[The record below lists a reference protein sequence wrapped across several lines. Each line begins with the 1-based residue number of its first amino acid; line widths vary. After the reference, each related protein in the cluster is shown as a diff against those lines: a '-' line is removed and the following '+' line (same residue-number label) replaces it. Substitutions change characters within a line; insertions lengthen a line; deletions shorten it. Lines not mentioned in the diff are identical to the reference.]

1 MPRCG
6 VPVRQDGTNVVN
18 RPLFRR
24 LTLRSATRTAQ
35 RAVPTFFLRAVF
47 LWAFAGLLCRAWGE
61 TTTHDYAKWEGE
73 ISAFERSDAT
83 NPPSKGGIVFIGSS
97 TIRFWT
103 SLARDYPGQPV
114 INRGFGGSEIVD
126 STHFADRI
134 LFPYEPRKV
143 FLRAGGNDLWAG
155 KSVEQVFADFKE
167 FAETVHARLP
177 AAKIYYISW
186 SPSVARWRQHDK
198 EKELNTLAA
207 GYIADK
213 PWLQYI
219 ETYDLPLG
227 PDGKPMP
234 KLFRADGL
242 HFNAAGYRL
251 LVERVRP
258 FVGP

>member
-1 MPRCG
+1 M
-6 VPVRQDGTNVVN
+6 
-18 RPLFRR
+18 
-24 LTLRSATRTAQ
+24 
-35 RAVPTFFLRAVF
+35 FLRIVF
-47 LWAFAGLLCRAWGE
+47 LSAFAGLLGRAWGE

-83 NPPSKGGIVFIGSS
+83 NPPPKGGIVFIGSS

-103 SLARDYPGQPV
+103 TLAQDYPGQPV

-155 KSVEQVFADFKE
+155 KSVKQVFADFKE

-207 GYIADK
+207 AYIANK

-227 PDGKPMP
+227 SDGQPLAI
-234 KLFRADGL
+234 LFRSDGL

-251 LVERVRP
+251 LVARVRP
-258 FVGP
+258 FVEP